1 MKIIG
6 INRYGIM
13 NLIISPVAFFL
24 IGVSVVAAVALPIV
38 RPLMA
43 SVELVVRDNPPQ
55 FDWVPRDSFAE
66 IVEEDLPEANDPIQ
80 PAPLTIPAHGER
92 YGQLRI
98 SSAGIDAPM
107 YFGDSKRELSQGIGT
122 YLGGGI
128 PGEGRTILVSTHNNM
143 DFHTLGDVKVGDE
156 VLISTTYGKYVYKV
170 VDIKLTTNVDT
181 TAYDFD
187 RKDENLIMYTC
198 YPFDMLGLTPQRYF
212 VYANYVS
219 GPKLDLA
226 F

>member
-1 MKIIG
+1 MKKKGKKKLG
-6 INRYGIM
+6 IL
-13 NLIISPVAFFL
+13 NLIISPVIFFFL
-24 IGVSVVAAVALPIV
+24 AAAIATAVAMPV
-38 RPLMA
+38 AGPLMS
-43 SVELVVRDNPPQ
+43 SVQLVVRSEPPE

-66 IVEEDLPEANDPIQ
+66 VVEEELPETNDPIE
-80 PAPLTIPAHGER
+80 PAPLDIPAHGER
-92 YGQLRI
+92 FAQLTI
-98 SSAGIDAPM
+98 KSAGIDAPM

-122 YLGGGI
+122 YLGAGI
-128 PGEGRTILVSTHNNM
+128 PGEGRTILVSAHNNM
-143 DFHTLGDVKVGDE
+143 DFHTLGDVSVGDE
-156 VLISTTYGKYVYKV
+156 VLISTTYGKYVYQV
-170 VDIKLTTNVDT
+170 VDIRLTTNVDT

-198 YPFDMLGLTPQRYF
+198 YPFDMLGLTPNRYF